1 MHDKIIN
8 LFDLEEL
15 FNQKLPIE
23 IAGYY
28 KSGARDEI
36 TLKKNREI
44 FNSYELLP
52 KLLRDVT
59 KIDISKN
66 LLGCNL
72 KNPIILAPVA
82 MQQMAH
88 QDGEVATA
96 KASNAHGSAMTL
108 STSSNNSI
116 EDVAGHNENLFF
128 NYILPKIDQLQKI
141 CLKKQKNLDLKQL
154 SLLPMHHN

>member
-15 FNQKLPIE
+15 FNHKLPIE

-36 TLKKNREI
+36 TLKKDREI

-72 KNPIILAPVA
+72 KNPIIL
-82 MQQMAH
+82 
-88 QDGEVATA
+88 DLR
-96 KASNAHGSAMTL
+96 N
-108 STSSNNSI
+108 I
-116 EDVAGHNENLFF
+116 F
-128 NYILPKIDQLQKI
+128 
-141 CLKKQKNLDLKQL
+141 NLDDIKKFNIKYHGIGFK
-154 SLLPMHHN
+154 S

>member
-82 MQQMAH
+82 MQQLTH
-88 QDGEVATA
+88 QDG
-96 KASNAHGSAMTL
+96 
-108 STSSNNSI
+108 
-116 EDVAGHNENLFF
+116 
-128 NYILPKIDQLQKI
+128 
-141 CLKKQKNLDLKQL
+141 
-154 SLLPMHHN
+154 